1 MVLAAPSVLPH
12 VPASRR
18 GLAGGVIFMGVG
30 VGVAISGTL
39 VPLLLA
45 QGLRETWFGLG
56 AVSLV
61 LTLVGWSG
69 WPSAPAP
76 EVPAPE
82 PAQAP
87 KLWALRALYAEYG
100 LTAAGWV
107 PHMVFLVDF
116 VARRTGR
123 RNSGRDRNI
132 G

>member
-1 MVLAAPSVLPH
+1 MMLAATAAFFACAYPLGFAWFFVWRFVAGATGGALMVLAAPNVLPH

-56 AVSLV
+56 AVSLI

-69 WPSAPAP
+69 VA
-76 EVPAPE
+76 E
-82 PAQAP
+82 
-87 KLWALRALYAEYG
+87 RARA
-100 LTAAGWV
+100 
-107 PHMVFLVDF
+107 
-116 VARRTGR
+116 
-123 RNSGRDRNI
+123 
-132 G
+132 